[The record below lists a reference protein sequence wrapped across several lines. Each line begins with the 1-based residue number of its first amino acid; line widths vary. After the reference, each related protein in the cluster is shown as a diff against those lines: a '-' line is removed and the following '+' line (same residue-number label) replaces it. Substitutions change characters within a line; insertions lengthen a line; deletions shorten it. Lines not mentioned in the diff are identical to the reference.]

1 MNEVQPVSTVW
12 RPALYANSGGP
23 MSRTRKVDISS
34 TLLGKDD
41 GYIKCPRRIRL
52 ALKFEDTHPVDF
64 LESIL
69 AAEGLG
75 DPDELRSKYALPQ
88 ERLICQPLP
97 EWANRLSAVNGPR
110 SDVLEQALMLGLCT
124 AHLFDPERPVLW
136 TETSLTR
143 AVELFDPA
151 GFYA

>member
-1 MNEVQPVSTVW
+1 
-12 RPALYANSGGP
+12 
-23 MSRTRKVDISS
+23 MSRSRNEGISS
-34 TLLGKDD
+34 TLLGKDY
-41 GYIKCPRRIRL
+41 GYIKCPRRIIL
-52 ALKFEDTHPVDF
+52 GLEFEDTHPVDL

-69 AAEGLG
+69 VAEGLR
-75 DPDELRSKYALPQ
+75 DPDELRPKYALPQ
-88 ERLICQPLP
+88 ERLICQALP
-97 EWANRLSAVNGPR
+97 ESAKRLSAVNGPR

-124 AHLFDPERPVLW
+124 AQLFDPKRPVLW